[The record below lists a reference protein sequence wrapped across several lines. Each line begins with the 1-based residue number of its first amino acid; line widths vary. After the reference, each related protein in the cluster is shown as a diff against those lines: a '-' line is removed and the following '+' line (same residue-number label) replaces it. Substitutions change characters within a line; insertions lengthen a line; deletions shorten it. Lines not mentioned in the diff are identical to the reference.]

1 MKATKK
7 TLTDCIHTSQSVTEM
22 SATRTRML
30 GVKNNYRSAHMD
42 LTCRW
47 CKDERE
53 TQDHILKDCPSF
65 TDHTQQTDMNEIMNP
80 QRNVKKPEATIISNI
95 YKKIIYGP

>member
-1 MKATKK
+1 M
-7 TLTDCIHTSQSVTEM
+7 TLQSLPARLLWGVKLHENVTFCYN
-22 SATRTRML
+22 L

-47 CKDERE
+47 CKDKPE

-65 TDHTQQTDMNEIMNP
+65 TDHTQQIDMSEIMNP
-80 QRNVKKPEATIISNI
+80 QRSVKKPEATIISNI
-95 YKKIIYGP
+95 YKKINGGP